1 MAAGN
6 SQMTQIVQ
14 ITANVVILAVAEW
27 NTSKYLQIST
37 DDLNIR
43 LKVEENLDVICL
55 LKRVY

>member
-43 LKVEENLDVICL
+43 FKVEENLDVICL